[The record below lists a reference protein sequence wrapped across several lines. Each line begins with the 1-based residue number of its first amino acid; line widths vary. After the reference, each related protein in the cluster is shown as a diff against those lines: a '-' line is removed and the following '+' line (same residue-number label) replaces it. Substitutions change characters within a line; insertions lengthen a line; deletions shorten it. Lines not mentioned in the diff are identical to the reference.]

1 MKTMFTPPPLL
12 QQRLWACGW
21 VAACMMLA
29 TSIGAQTLAPRINS
43 EITSSETSALK
54 GSLHPL
60 AQAQFDAGPV
70 PADTKLNGISILF
83 KRTAAQDA
91 DLQALVA
98 AQQNPSSPQYH
109 QWLTPDQFAARFGM
123 AQADLDSIQS
133 WLQQQGFS
141 IDSLARSKNAIR
153 FSGTVG
159 QVNSAFSTQMH
170 YYKVNGVQHFAAS
183 TVLSVP
189 AAIAPTVLAIRNLDD
204 FRPVSHE
211 VVNRNLRPAPNFT
224 SSESGNV
231 YFAPGDIAT
240 AYNIKPAYSGGYNG
254 AGQSIA
260 IVGQSAIQLS
270 DIENFQTAAGLTVKA
285 PNLVLVPGSG
295 SSTVYADGD
304 ESESDLDLEWSGA
317 TAPGADISFVYVG
330 SNLNYSTFDALQYA
344 IDEKIAQIVSTSYG
358 ECEAYLSGSTLAS
371 GSALEPGL
379 ESAFQQ
385 AAAQGQTILAASGDS
400 GSTDCFIG
408 AGAGNPPLSEQEALG
423 VDYPASSA
431 YVTGIGGTE
440 VSQANAAY
448 LKAGDG
454 YWEAQSSSDE
464 VSSALQ
470 YIPEVAWNEDLA
482 NCGQTN
488 CLSASGGGASA
499 LFAKPSWQTG
509 VPGIPND
516 GKRDVPD
523 IAVYASPDL
532 PGYLVCSSDQS
543 VWNSGQVSSCSSGFR
558 DSSTGLL
565 TVLGGTSFGGPI
577 YAGVVAII
585 NQEKNYTTG
594 QGLINPTLY
603 TLAANST
610 TYASAFH
617 DITSGNNDCTAGA
630 GFCSSTAGFSAG
642 TGYDQV
648 TGLGSI
654 NVNNLATAWT
664 ASTGPLRTSTTT
676 TITAS
681 NTAPLVNASDNFT
694 ISVTSASGTPT
705 GSVTLT
711 VDSNAPITE
720 TLAANGTYVYTTSF
734 TTTGAH
740 TIVAAYAGN
749 STYAASTGTVTI
761 NVGAVS
767 SGTGTISLAASPTTL
782 SVAQGATGTETITVT
797 PAGGYT
803 GTVLLAFDTSN
814 DTALQNLCYEFTNM
828 NSSGEGTVTVA
839 GTAAAATQ
847 LTLFTNASQC
857 AATGAQR
864 GSGIQPFRALR
875 GSGNSARNTGTNTA
889 PRGPVPLG
897 VAFAGLLLA
906 GFLGRYARRFRSL
919 AALIA
924 LAAVGLAMTACGG
937 GVVSTALTNPPA
949 GTYTITVTGQD
960 SATAS
965 VSAST
970 QFTFTIQ

>member
-29 TSIGAQTLAPRINS
+29 TSLGAQSVAPRITS
-43 EITSSETSALK
+43 EITGSETSTLK

-70 PADTKLNGISILF
+70 PADTRLTGISIVF
-83 KRTAAQDA
+83 NRTAAQHV
-91 DLQALVA
+91 DLQALIA
-98 AQQNPSSPQYH
+98 AQQDPALPLYH

-123 AQADLDSIQS
+123 AQDDLDKVES

-141 IDSLARSKNAIR
+141 IDSVSRSRNVIR
-153 FSGTVG
+153 FSGTVR

-170 YYKVNGVQHFAAS
+170 YYKINGVRHFAAS
-183 TVLSVP
+183 TLLTVP
-189 AAIAPTVLAIRNLDD
+189 AVIAPTVLGIRNLDD
-204 FRPVSHE
+204 FRPISHA
-211 VVNRNLRPAPNFT
+211 VVNRNVRPRPAFT

-240 AYNIKPAYSGGYNG
+240 AYNIKPAYNAGYNG

-260 IVGQSAIQLS
+260 IVGQSAVALS
-270 DIENFQTAAGLTVKA
+270 DIENFQKAAGLTVKD
-285 PNLVLVPGSG
+285 PNLVLVPDSG
-295 SSTVYADGD
+295 SSKVYADGD
-304 ESESDLDLEWSGA
+304 EGESDIDLEWSGA
-317 TAPGADISFVYVG
+317 MAPGADIFFVYVG
-330 SNLNYSTFDALQYA
+330 NNLNYSTFDALQFA
-344 IDEKIAQIVSTSYG
+344 IDEKVAPIISTSYG
-358 ECEAYLSGSTLAS
+358 ECEAYLTGSTLGSGAS
-371 GSALEPGL
+371 LEPALE
-379 ESAFQQ
+379 SSFQQ
-385 AAAQGQTILAASGDS
+385 AAAQGQTILATSGDD

-408 AGAGNPPLSEQEALG
+408 SGSGNPPLSEQEALA
-423 VDYPASSA
+423 VDYPASSP
-431 YVTGIGGTE
+431 YVTGVGGTE

-532 PGYLVCSSDQS
+532 PGYLICSSDRS

-648 TGLGSI
+648 TGLGSL
-654 NVNNLATAWT
+654 NVYNLATAWP
-664 ASTGPLRTSTTT
+664 ASTGPALAATTT

-681 NTAPLVNASDNFT
+681 NTAPVVNAPDNFT
-694 ISVTSASGTPT
+694 IAVTAATGTPT
-705 GSVTLT
+705 GTATLT
-711 VDSNAPITE
+711 VDTNAPITE
-720 TLAANGTYVYTTSF
+720 TLASNGTYVYATSF
-734 TTTGAH
+734 TTAGAH
-740 TIVAAYAGN
+740 TIVAAYSGN
-749 STYAASTGTVTI
+749 STYAASTGSVTV
-761 NVGAVS
+761 NVGVVS
-767 SGTGTISLAASPTTL
+767 SGAGSFSLAATPTTL
-782 SVAQGATGTETITVT
+782 SVAQGASGTESITAT
-797 PAGGYT
+797 PSGGYT
-803 GTVLLAFDTSN
+803 GTVLLTFDTSN
-814 DTALQNLCYEFTNM
+814 DNALQNLCYEFTNM
-828 NSSGEGTVTVA
+828 NNSGEGTVAVT
-839 GTAAAATQ
+839 GTAAVITQ
-847 LTLFTNASQC
+847 LTLITSASEC
-857 AATGAQR
+857 AGA
-864 GSGIQPFRALR
+864 GSAQSGGKQPFRTLH
-875 GSGNSARNTGTNTA
+875 GGNSAKNNGTD
-889 PRGPVPLG
+889 PVPLG
-897 VAFAGLLLA
+897 AAFIGLLLA
-906 GFLGRYARRFRSL
+906 GFLGRYAPKFRAL
-919 AALIA
+919 AGLIA
-924 LAAVGLAMTACGG
+924 MLAVSVAVTACVG
-937 GVVSTALTNPPA
+937 GVVNNTLSNPPP

-970 QFTFTIQ
+970 HFTFTIQ